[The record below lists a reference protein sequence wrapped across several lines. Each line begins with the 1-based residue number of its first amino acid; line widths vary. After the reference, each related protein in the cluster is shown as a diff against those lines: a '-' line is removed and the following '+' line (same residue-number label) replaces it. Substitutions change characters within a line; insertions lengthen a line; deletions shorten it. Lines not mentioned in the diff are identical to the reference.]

1 MEKMRKIYWE
11 QGNYSSLR
19 SLIIHIIQADVTS
32 DDNQF
37 VLTRGEMRKS
47 LIAMIVVRN
56 WKKVIIQIPLI
67 QTPWVFSWGIIK
79 MPKKMAMAQKY
90 WKTMSSLCCPK
101 KINFP
106 PSAPR
111 NGLARLF
118 PGRYLTTDCK
128 IQNLH
133 RTNIPLL
140 MLEIGNNGL
149 REIFEK
155 SNPSGRDGRG
165 EARGTFHFETEFSSE
180 QTGASTILLT
190 DPLSEKGKMK
200 ILYSTISNMT

>member
-1 MEKMRKIYWE
+1 
-11 QGNYSSLR
+11 
-19 SLIIHIIQADVTS
+19 
-32 DDNQF
+32 
-37 VLTRGEMRKS
+37 
-47 LIAMIVVRN
+47 
-56 WKKVIIQIPLI
+56 
-67 QTPWVFSWGIIK
+67 

-118 PGRYLTTDCK
+118 PGRYLTTSCK

-165 EARGTFHFETEFSSE
+165 EARGTFHFETGFSSE

>member
-118 PGRYLTTDCK
+118 PGRYLTTGCK

>member
-1 MEKMRKIYWE
+1 
-11 QGNYSSLR
+11 
-19 SLIIHIIQADVTS
+19 
-32 DDNQF
+32 
-37 VLTRGEMRKS
+37 
-47 LIAMIVVRN
+47 
-56 WKKVIIQIPLI
+56 
-67 QTPWVFSWGIIK
+67 

-118 PGRYLTTDCK
+118 PGRYLTTGCK

-155 SNPSGRDGRG
+155 SNPSGRDERG
-165 EARGTFHFETEFSSE
+165 ETRGTFHFETEFSSE

>member
-1 MEKMRKIYWE
+1 MRKIRGKLWE
-11 QGNYSSLR
+11 RGNYSSLR

-118 PGRYLTTDCK
+118 PGRYLTTGCK

-165 EARGTFHFETEFSSE
+165 EARETFHFETEFSSE

>member
-1 MEKMRKIYWE
+1 
-11 QGNYSSLR
+11 
-19 SLIIHIIQADVTS
+19 
-32 DDNQF
+32 
-37 VLTRGEMRKS
+37 MRKS
-47 LIAMIVVRN
+47 LIAMIAVRN
-56 WKKVIIQIPLI
+56 WKKVIIQRPLFKH
-67 QTPWVFSWGIIK
+67 PEYFSWGIIK
-79 MPKKMAMAQKY
+79 IPKKMVMAQKY

-118 PGRYLTTDCK
+118 PGRYLTTGCK

>member
-1 MEKMRKIYWE
+1 
-11 QGNYSSLR
+11 
-19 SLIIHIIQADVTS
+19 
-32 DDNQF
+32 
-37 VLTRGEMRKS
+37 
-47 LIAMIVVRN
+47 
-56 WKKVIIQIPLI
+56 
-67 QTPWVFSWGIIK
+67 

-118 PGRYLTTDCK
+118 PGRYLTTGCK

-155 SNPSGRDGRG
+155 SNPSGRWERGGEGNFSLRDGIQLRADRRLHYSLDRSTVRKG
-165 EARGTFHFETEFSSE
+165 GNEDFIFNHFYY
-180 QTGASTILLT
+180 
-190 DPLSEKGKMK
+190 D
-200 ILYSTISNMT
+200 ISMA